1 MLHRA
6 LSVCALLWVTLSLG
20 LAAPTSQTPAPT
32 PSSASAPTS
41 SSSKRVITHED
52 LWLMKRVGSPTVSP
66 DGKWAVFSV
75 TEPSYDDKGQ
85 ISDLWIV
92 STDTQ
97 NPAAPRRLT
106 GTSGGESGVD
116 WSPDSSRLVFS
127 ARREG
132 DDSGQLYLL
141 DLRAGGEAQ
150 RLTQLVNGARGP
162 RFSPDGGQVLFSSS
176 DYPGAHNEADNQR
189 IAGER
194 KARKWNARIYEG
206 FPIRNWDRWLD
217 DRKPRLWVLDLAKT
231 NEGIFN
237 TRELLRGTALVRE
250 PGFAG
255 RGGDGGDS
263 VDAVWTPDGR
273 GIVFTASTDRHT
285 AAYRFTSTQ
294 LWYIAT
300 TGGEALRLSGDIHSW
315 SQPSFTA
322 DGKTLIAALERYNDK
337 VYNSTDLVALPWAGP
352 AAGSLTLAA
361 ARELTRGIDRAV
373 TSFATTADSR
383 QLYFLAEEAGHE
395 KIFVV
400 DLAKGSPR
408 RAFDMN
414 VGVYTSLAIAQSS
427 RAPVI
432 LANFES
438 STRPPEVVRL
448 DLKQGRHVALTAF
461 NTAKA
466 AELDLDPV
474 RHFWYKS
481 QQGRRIHNMLVLPP
495 GIEPTKKYPLFVVIH
510 GGPHTMWRDQWVMR
524 WNYHLLAAPGY
535 VVLLTNYSGS
545 TGFGEAFAQT
555 IQGDPLKSAGAEI
568 NEAADIAI
576 RDFTFIDANRQCAGG
591 ASYGGH
597 LANWLQATT
606 TRYRC
611 LVSHAGLINLEAQ
624 WGTSDTV
631 YGREVNNGGPVWE
644 QGPVWREQ
652 NPIRYAASFRTP
664 TLVTV
669 GEQDFRVPLNNSLEY
684 WTALQRQQVPSRLV
698 VFPDENHWVLKG
710 ENSRIFY
717 QEIHAWLARWLAPP
731 GGNPSGGIP

>member
-1 MLHRA
+1 MLHRV
-6 LSVCALLWVTLSLG
+6 LSVCALLLASLSFG
-20 LAAPTSQTPAPT
+20 IAAPTPQ
-32 PSSASAPTS
+32 SASP
-41 SSSKRVITHED
+41 SKRVITHED
-52 LWLMKRVGSPTVSP
+52 LWLMKRVGAPTVSP
-66 DGKWAVFSV
+66 DGKWAVFAV
-75 TEPSYDDKGQ
+75 TEPSYDEKSQ
-85 ISDLWIV
+85 VLDLWIV

-132 DDSGQLYLL
+132 DDTGQLYLL

-150 RLTQLVNGARGP
+150 RLTKLVNGARAP
-162 RFSPDGGQVLFSSS
+162 HFSPDGRQIAFSSS
-176 DYPGAHNEADNQR
+176 DYPNANSEADNQR

-194 KARKWNARIYEG
+194 KARKWNARIYDG
-206 FPIRNWDRWLD
+206 FPVRNWDRWID
-217 DRKPRLWVLDLAKT
+217 DRKPRLWVLDLAT
-231 NEGIFN
+231 LSAGAFA
-237 TRELLRGTALVRE
+237 TRELLRGTALSRE

-263 VDAVWTPDGR
+263 LDAAWTPDGR
-273 GIVFTASTDRHT
+273 GVVFTASTDRHT

-294 LWYIAT
+294 LWYVAT
-300 TGGEALRLSGDIHSW
+300 TGGEAIRLSGDSHSW
-315 SQPSFTA
+315 SQPTFTP

-337 VYNSTDLVALPWAGP
+337 VYNSNDLVALSWSGP
-352 AAGSLTLAA
+352 DAGSLTLAA

-373 TSFATTADSR
+373 TSFASTADSR

-400 DLAKGSPR
+400 DIAKGSPR
-408 RAFDMN
+408 RAFNMS
-414 VGVYTSLAIAQSS
+414 VGVYTNLSIAQSA
-427 RAPVI
+427 REPIV

-438 STRPPEVVRL
+438 ATQPPEVVRL
-448 DLKQGRHVALTAF
+448 DMKRARHVPLTSF
-461 NTAKA
+461 NSAKA
-466 AELDLDPV
+466 GELDLEPV
-474 RHFWYKS
+474 RHFWFTS
-481 QQGRRIHNMLVLPP
+481 AQGRRIHNMLVVPP
-495 GIEPTKKYPLFVVIH
+495 GFDPTKKYPLFVVIH
-510 GGPHTMWRDQWVMR
+510 GGPHTMWRDQWVLR

-555 IQGDPLKSAGAEI
+555 IQGDPLKSAGAEL
-568 NEAADIAI
+568 NEAADVAI
-576 RDFTFIDANRQCAGG
+576 RDFAFIDASWQCAGG

-597 LANWLQATT
+597 LANWLQATS

-652 NPIRYAASFRTP
+652 NPIRYAAAFKTP

-684 WTALQRQQVPSRLV
+684 WTALQRRQIPSRLV

-710 ENSRIFY
+710 ENSRLFY
-717 QEIHAWLARWLAPP
+717 QEVHAWLARWLAPP
-731 GGNPSGGIP
+731 AGISPGGIR